1 VSDHGFAPYVGFDL
15 VPFDIQP
22 STAGTYPDW
31 EWSQA
36 TEIRHIPGS
45 NTAVVQHM
53 GNPPATI
60 TLGLTFTDVA
70 DYRRFMQKQGVT
82 GTLTLLAN
90 FTSAVGTVEHKI
102 NTDYEHL
109 DGVTLLGVRG
119 TQILI
124 GDEGVECQ
132 ATFLRAMDP
141 LTGLAAT

>member
-1 VSDHGFAPYVGFDL
+1 MSDHGLTPYVGFDL
-15 VPFDIQP
+15 VPFDIAP
-22 STAGTYPDW
+22 SAAGTYPDW

-36 TEIRHIPGS
+36 IEVRHIPGS

-60 TLGLTFTDVA
+60 TLSLFFDRVS
-70 DYRRFMQKQGVT
+70 DYRRFMQKQGVV

-90 FTSAVGTVEHKI
+90 FTSAVGTVEHKLHV
-102 NTDYEHL
+102 DYEHL
-109 DGVTLLGVRG
+109 DAVMLLSVRG

-124 GDEGVECQ
+124 GNEGVECQ
-132 ATFLRAMDP
+132 ATFMRAMDP